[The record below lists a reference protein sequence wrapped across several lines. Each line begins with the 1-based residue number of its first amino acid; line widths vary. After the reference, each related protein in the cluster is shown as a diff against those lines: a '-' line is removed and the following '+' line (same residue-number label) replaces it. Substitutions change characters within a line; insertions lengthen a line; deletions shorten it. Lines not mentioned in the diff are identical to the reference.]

1 MIYVI
6 LGYFILNVI
15 SWSLIIRFIRKAP
28 SDTEVENG
36 TN

>member
-28 SDTEVENG
+28 TEAEQDHK